1 MQRRTTR
8 YVQEDVSTEPRSS
21 RSNKNKYLY
30 DEIDSQI
37 GYGKMES
44 LTNTN
49 KTQEV
54 LPVKKRSDKKQNT
67 EQEDN
72 ASLEPKV
79 YDINSVLEEAKKRR
93 NIPEEVEKKRN
104 LQNAEYSILDDLN
117 KKYISKKEKLDEELE
132 EQGIREL
139 IDTITSRNLPKDL
152 LEKAKEDDDKDLMS
166 DLMATNTLSVGED
179 INLEEE
185 IAKEILAKKEEQD
198 DTVDEIKTE
207 DGRLVNSFYTRSMDL
222 TEHDFDI
229 GEDGYEE
236 HKNKTKMIVLIV
248 LILIVVLAT
257 VGLIVLRKMG
267 II

>member
-8 YVQEDVSTEPRSS
+8 YVQEDISTEPRSS

-30 DEIDSQI
+30 DEINSQI

-44 LTNTN
+44 LTGEN
-49 KTQEV
+49 KQEETM
-54 LPVKKRSDKKQNT
+54 PVKKRSDQTRNI
-67 EQEDN
+67 EQEDT
-72 ASLEPKV
+72 SSSEPKV
-79 YDINSVLEEAKKRR
+79 YDINSVLEEAKKNR

-139 IDTITSRNLPKDL
+139 IDTITSRNLPRDL
-152 LEKAKEDDDKDLMS
+152 LEKAKEEDDKDLMS
-166 DLMATNTLSVGED
+166 DLMATSTLSVGED

-185 IAKEILAKKEEQD
+185 IAKEILAKKEEKE

-229 GEDGYEE
+229 GEDEYEE
-236 HKNKTKMIVLIV
+236 HKNKTKMIVLI
-248 LILIVVLAT
+248 ILIVIVILAT
-257 VGLIVLRKMG
+257 ISLFVLKKMG

>member
-8 YVQEDVSTEPRSS
+8 YVQEDISTEPKSS

-44 LTNTN
+44 ITSEN
-49 KTQEV
+49 KPQEV
-54 LPVKKRSDKKQNT
+54 LPIKKRSDQTINID
-67 EQEDN
+67 QEDN
-72 ASLEPKV
+72 SSLEPKV
-79 YDINSVLEEAKKRR
+79 YDINSVLEEAKKNR
-93 NIPEEVEKKRN
+93 NIPEEVEKKRK

-139 IDTITSRNLPKDL
+139 IDTITSRNLPQDL
-152 LEKAKEDDDKDLMS
+152 LEKVKEEDDKDLMS
-166 DLMATNTLSVGED
+166 DLMATSNLSSGED

-229 GEDGYEE
+229 GEEEYIE
-236 HKNKTKMIVLIV
+236 HKNKTKMIILIV
-248 LILIVVLAT
+248 LILIVISAT
-257 VGLIVLRKMG
+257 ISLIVLRKMG

>member
-21 RSNKNKYLY
+21 RSNKNQYLY

-44 LTNTN
+44 LTDEP
-49 KTQEV
+49 KREEV
-54 LPVKKRSDKKQNT
+54 LPVKKRSDQSRNV
-67 EQEDN
+67 ESEDN
-72 ASLEPKV
+72 SSLEPKV
-79 YDINSVLEEAKKRR
+79 YDINSVLEEAKKNR

-117 KKYISKKEKLDEELE
+117 KKYMSKKEKLDEELE

-152 LEKAKEDDDKDLMS
+152 LEKAKEEDDKDLMS

-185 IAKEILAKKEEQD
+185 IAKEILAKKEEQN

-229 GEDGYEE
+229 DEEYGEE
-236 HKNKTKMIVLIV
+236 HKTKVKMIVLI
-248 LILIVVLAT
+248 ILIAIVIIAT
-257 VGLIVLRKMG
+257 VGLFILRKIG